1 MSDSLPQET
10 LPDAAWLLAL
20 TSIPGIGNKTLLALL
35 RSFGTGQAIWRA
47 VLDTDGMLSGVRP
60 AALSALRT
68 HIPTLNPSSLW
79 HGFRISFPDIRI
91 IGYTD
96 TDFPTLLRE
105 IPDAPIL
112 LYVRGVSDW
121 YPNRPMITIV
131 GTRRPSTYG
140 RQVVQDFSRHLSQA
154 GFIVVS
160 GLAFGIDGLAHQAT
174 LDSDGVTLA
183 VIGSGVDDTSISP
196 QSHLPLA
203 HRIIEQGGSII
214 SELAPGTQAAVHT
227 FPSRNRI
234 MAGMSPA
241 TLVIEATER
250 SGTLITARLALE
262 YDRDVLAIPGSLFSP
277 GSIGCHRLIQ
287 NGAKL
292 ITCLED
298 ILEEFP
304 TLTTRTTT
312 DIPSANKTLPPL
324 SENETTLLALLTHE
338 SLHIDQIIQ
347 KAKRSANEITSDL
360 TLLEMKGLAK
370 NIGGMHYRRIR

>member
-1 MSDSLPQET
+1 
-10 LPDAAWLLAL
+10 
-20 TSIPGIGNKTLLALL
+20 
-35 RSFGTGQAIWRA
+35 
-47 VLDTDGMLSGVRP
+47 
-60 AALSALRT
+60 
-68 HIPTLNPSSLW
+68 
-79 HGFRISFPDIRI
+79 
-91 IGYTD
+91 
-96 TDFPTLLRE
+96 
-105 IPDAPIL
+105 
-112 LYVRGVSDW
+112 
-121 YPNRPMITIV
+121 
-131 GTRRPSTYG
+131 
-140 RQVVQDFSRHLSQA
+140 
-154 GFIVVS
+154 
-160 GLAFGIDGLAHQAT
+160 
-174 LDSDGVTLA
+174 
-183 VIGSGVDDTSISP
+183 
-196 QSHLPLA
+196 
-203 HRIIEQGGSII
+203 
-214 SELAPGTQAAVHT
+214 
-227 FPSRNRI
+227 